1 MAATAS
7 GMNGQREMHTIGSSL
22 SWRWLRWLPLLAL
35 LALVFFWPLLM
46 LLVGT
51 FRTAPLGIGGVW
63 TTAAWTDTFSS
74 PGTAA
79 AIGNSLKLALISTL
93 FATLIAA
100 SLAFIAERTDL
111 TLRRWIT
118 PALMLMF
125 ATPALLYA
133 MGYNLLGNPHSGLL
147 NALLERLGLTRLE
160 LDIES
165 WGGLLMVSVLKK
177 VSIIYLFL
185 IGPFRGLNASHDDA
199 SLVSGVGQFGT
210 FWRISLPSLAPA
222 LSGAVLL
229 GIIGG
234 LQAYEMVLIL
244 GAPAGIEVVSMRILD
259 FINVSIPADYARASV
274 LSIVVIAVVALLC
287 VLQARILGNRS
298 FITLGGKGSGHRRL
312 RLQRSRWPL
321 NLLVASFLI
330 IAVLLPIGAVIFA
343 SFQPYPGRYQDF
355 SLQHYVKV
363 LDTPR
368 VLDSLRV
375 TLTMAIS
382 VSLSTMLLALWVAQ
396 SLRQL
401 SGRKAAWMRFATL
414 VPMAMPGVVTA
425 LAMTWAFVS
434 LPGFKQLY
442 GSLWL
447 VVIALLVGATP
458 FAIQVAN
465 AAIVQIAPELQE
477 SARISGA
484 SATRAMVD
492 VVLRLVAPTFFAGC
506 FMIAIMVVSSLEVP
520 MMLKAP
526 GLNPL
531 AVLIYSMSSTGDYSG
546 ASALLILLLLTKIV
560 LWFSGYYLYRLYRKS
575 RQRWHERTLARL
587 GLVDEQAESGVP
599 RYTGVPT

>member
-1 MAATAS
+1 MAATAAT
-7 GMNGQREMHTIGSSL
+7 MNGMAQRA
-22 SWRWLRWLPLLAL
+22 WRWLRWLPLLAL
-35 LALVFFWPLLM
+35 LTLVFLWPLVM

-63 TTAAWTDTFSS
+63 TTAAWGDTFTT
-74 PGTAA
+74 PGTAG
-79 AIGNSLKLALISTL
+79 AIGNSLRLALTSTL

-111 TLRRWIT
+111 ALRRWIT

-133 MGYNLLGNPHSGLL
+133 MGYSLIGNPHSGML
-147 NALLERLGLTRLE
+147 NSALEHLGLPRLS

-165 WGGLLMVSVLKK
+165 WGGLIMVSVLKK

-199 SLVSGVGQFGT
+199 SLVSGVSQFGT
-210 FWRISLPSLAPA
+210 FWRISLPSLMPA

-274 LSIVVIAVVALLC
+274 LSIVVIAIVALLC
-287 VLQARILGNRS
+287 FLQARLLGNRS
-298 FITLGGKGSGHRRL
+298 FITLGGKGSGHRRI
-312 RLQRSRWPL
+312 RLQASRWPL
-321 NLLVASFLI
+321 NAVVGGFLI

-355 SLQHYVKV
+355 SLQHYLKV
-363 LDTPR
+363 IDTPR
-368 VLDSLRV
+368 VLDSLRI

-382 VSLSTMLLALWVAQ
+382 VSLSTMLLAVWVAQ
-396 SLRQL
+396 SLRRL
-401 SGRKAAWMRFATL
+401 RGRKAGWVRFATL

-425 LAMTWAFVS
+425 LAITWAFVS

-447 VVIALLVGATP
+447 VIIALLVGATP

-484 SATRAMVD
+484 SASRAMVD
-492 VVLRLVAPTFFAGC
+492 IVLRLIAPAFFAGC

-526 GLNPL
+526 GLSPL
-531 AVLIYSMSSTGDYSG
+531 AVLIFSMSSTGDYSG

-560 LWFSGYYLYRLYRKS
+560 LWFGGYYLYRLYKGT
-575 RQRWHERTLARL
+575 RQRLHTRNLQRL
-587 GLVDEQAESGVP
+587 GLAPATSLPGIVLYKGAQ
-599 RYTGVPT
+599 T

>member
-1 MAATAS
+1 ML
-7 GMNGQREMHTIGSSL
+7 SSV
-22 SWRWLRWLPLLAL
+22 SWRWLRWMPLLAL
-35 LALVFFWPLLM
+35 LSLVFFWPLLM

-63 TTAAWTDTFSS
+63 TAAAWGDTFSS
-74 PGTAA
+74 PGTAT

-111 TLRRWIT
+111 ALRRWIT

-147 NALLERLGLTRLE
+147 NKLLEHIGVARLE

-165 WGGLLMVSVLKK
+165 WGGLIMVSVLKK

-298 FITLGGKGSGHRRL
+298 FITLGGKSSGHRRL

-321 NLLVASFLI
+321 NLLVGGFLV

-355 SLQHYVKV
+355 SLQHYIKV
-363 LDTPR
+363 LNTPR
-368 VLDSLRV
+368 VLDSLRI
-375 TLTMAIS
+375 TLTMAVS
-382 VSLSTMLLALWVAQ
+382 VGLSTMLLAVWVAQ

-401 SGRKAAWMRFATL
+401 KGCKAAWMRFATL

-425 LAMTWAFVS
+425 LAVTWAFVS

-492 VVLRLVAPTFFAGC
+492 VVLRLVAPAFFAGC
-506 FMIAIMVVSSLEVP
+506 FMIAIMVVGSLEVP

-560 LWFSGYYLYRLYRKS
+560 LWFSGYYLFRLYRKS
-575 RQRWHERTLARL
+575 RQHWHERNLLRL
-587 GLVDEQAESGVP
+587 GITEEKTAAVVSLYKGV
-599 RYTGVPT
+599 TT